1 LNEQCDF
8 KNNMRLNRLSVRVS
22 LVIGMAMMGMLAVL
36 LVWMSGGVYRAFII
50 ENQQDALSEQL
61 HGRLNDLR
69 REFDAESR
77 QLVMLA
83 RATPAL
89 TAAVQNKKAGLAAG
103 QLDILFDRSG
113 SELPRIRLA
122 GLQVFDGDL
131 NEIASSTHGVTG
143 SVLNQPSCRAI
154 RDLVLKRKVSER
166 QAILPGTKL
175 DARSAPSGSAP
186 SPARIA
192 PVSGICVADKNIYH
206 LLLESLGDRTTAGY
220 LLVTT
225 DVMPKLI
232 GPDNIF
238 AMPVRLSLGDGT
250 VLYRSPRWFHDEDS
264 DTNLVAEQPLG
275 TLAPA
280 RTMLVVAVSRDIQ
293 SLNASLADTARQ
305 ITAATAVV
313 ALLAVL
319 MLWLALRRVAVQP
332 LQKLITHLRRV
343 RSDKN
348 HLGEHVVVDGNAE
361 VAELGA
367 GFNELTTRLKDLYEN
382 VENIA
387 FTDPLTKLP
396 NRTLFHKRL
405 QEAIENAKQDY
416 KPFAVFIMDLDRFKD
431 INDTLGHLAGDELL
445 QQVAVRLRGKLR
457 DIDTLARM
465 GGDEFGILLPTVNEK
480 HAAMAARMLL
490 QALRMPF
497 QVAEQTLDVGAS
509 FGIALYPDH
518 GVDANLLIQRADVA
532 MYAAKNSNSG
542 HAFYDGKQDHHSPTR
557 LTMLGELRHAVEQEQ
572 FVLYF
577 QPKVNLKTYQV
588 TGVEAL
594 VRWNHPRDSLVL
606 PDTFVP
612 LMEQTGLIRSLT
624 PWVLTESLKQGQAL
638 QDQGLPISISMN
650 LSVRDLQDPYL
661 ADAVD
666 EQLAA
671 LQISP
676 RWLELEITE
685 SAVMTDPD
693 RAFEVLTRLSLMGLR
708 IAIDDFG
715 TGYSSL
721 SYLKKLPV
729 STIKIDKS
737 FVLGMTRNEND
748 AAIVRTSIDLG
759 HNLGLEVV
767 AEGVETE
774 DVLKRLSELGCD
786 TAQGHYISRPL
797 SAAEFTE
804 WLKQSSWGL
813 AKRNPKLV
821 RLHN

>member
-1 LNEQCDF
+1 MQ
-8 KNNMRLNRLSVRVS
+8 LNRLSVRVS
-22 LVIGMAMMGMLAVL
+22 LAVGMAAMAMLAVL
-36 LVWMSGGVYRAFII
+36 LVWMSSGVYRAFLI
-50 ENQQDALSEQL
+50 ENQRNALSEQL
-61 HGRLNDLR
+61 RGRLNDLR
-69 REFDAESR
+69 HDFDVESR
-77 QLVMLA
+77 QVVLLA
-83 RATPAL
+83 RTTPGL
-89 TAAVQNKKAGLAAG
+89 TAAAENSKAGSAAA
-103 QLDILFDRSG
+103 QLEILFNRSG
-113 SELPRIRLA
+113 SELPGIRLA
-122 GLQVFDGDL
+122 GLQVFDSNR
-131 NEIASSTHGVTG
+131 NELASSAQGLSG
-143 SVLNQPSCRAI
+143 SILNQPSCRAV
-154 RDLVLKRKVSER
+154 RDLIMKRMLAER
-166 QAILPGTKL
+166 QKPA
-175 DARSAPSGSAP
+175 SGM
-186 SPARIA
+186 
-192 PVSGICVADKNIYH
+192 CVADKNIYH
-206 LLLESLGDRTTAGY
+206 LSFESLGDRATSGY
-220 LLVTT
+220 LLVAT
-225 DVMPKLI
+225 DAMPRLV
-232 GPDNIF
+232 GPDNVF

-250 VLYRSPRWFHDEDS
+250 LLYRSPRWFHDADS
-264 DTNLVAEQPLG
+264 NSNIVAEQPLG

-280 RTMLVVAVSRDIQ
+280 RTALVIAVSRDIQ
-293 SLNASLADTARQ
+293 PLNASLVDTARQ
-305 ITAATAVV
+305 VTVTAAAV
-313 ALLAVL
+313 ALLAAL
-319 MLWLALRRVAVQP
+319 LLWFALRRLAVQP
-332 LQKLITHLRRV
+332 LQKLLAYLRRV
-343 RSDKN
+343 RSDRS
-348 HLGEHVVVDGNAE
+348 HLGEHVAVGGTAE

-367 GFNELTTRLKDLYEN
+367 GINDLTVRLKDLYAN
-382 VENIA
+382 VESIA
-387 FTDPLTKLP
+387 FTDSLTSLP
-396 NRTLFHKRL
+396 NRTLYYQRL
-405 QEAIENAKQDY
+405 REAIENAKQDY

-431 INDTLGHLAGDELL
+431 INDTLGHPAGDELL
-445 QQVAVRLRGKLR
+445 LQVALRLRGKLR
-457 DIDTLARM
+457 DIDTLARL
-465 GGDEFGILLPTVNEK
+465 GGDEFGILLPAVNEK

-490 QALRMPF
+490 QVLRTPF
-497 QVAEQTLDVGAS
+497 QVAGQTLDVGAS

-518 GVDANLLIQRADVA
+518 GVDADLLIQRADVA

-542 HAFYDGKQDHHSPTR
+542 HAFYDGEQDHHSPTH

-577 QPKVNLKTYQV
+577 QPKVNLKSYQV

-594 VRWNHPRDSLVL
+594 VRWNHPRESLVL

-624 PWVLTESLKQGQAL
+624 PWVLTESLKQGQSL

-693 RAFEVLTRLSLMGLR
+693 RAFEILTRLSSMGLR

-774 DVLKRLSELGCD
+774 DVLRRLSELGCD

-797 SAAEFTE
+797 SAAEFAD

-821 RLHN
+821 RWLHN